1 MANFKKIAPTEL
13 LDNPFKLIGK
23 DWMLLSSA
31 NAGDG
36 DVCGKDYNTMTASWG
51 GVGILWEKPV
61 AFIFV
66 RPQRHTFGFTEENDT
81 MTLSFFGGEYKK
93 EMGFCGKNSGRDC
106 DKMKETGL
114 TPEFAEGTV
123 YIKEAKNV
131 LILRTLA
138 VTEMSPDSFLDKD
151 IEPSC
156 YPNKDY
162 HIVYIAEI
170 VKTLEK

>member
-1 MANFKKIAPTEL
+1 MKEINIRDIKESAVKMISDDWAL
-13 LDNPFKLIGK
+13 LT
-23 DWMLLSSA
+23 
-31 NAGDG
+31 AGNENG
-36 DVCGKDYNTMTASWG
+36 FNTMTVSWG
-51 GVGILWEKPV
+51 GIGELWGKDV

-66 RPQRHTFGFTEENDT
+66 RPQRYTKEFIDREGM

-93 EMGFCGKNSGRDC
+93 EMGFCGKNSGRDF

-123 YIKEAKNV
+123 YIKEAKTV
-131 LILRTLA
+131 LVLKTLA
-138 VTEMSPDSFLDKD
+138 VTEMTPDSFLDKEID
-151 IEPSC
+151 SSC

>member
-1 MANFKKIAPTEL
+1 MREINIRDIKESAVKMISDDWAL
-13 LDNPFKLIGK
+13 LT
-23 DWMLLSSA
+23 
-31 NAGDG
+31 AGNESG
-36 DVCGKDYNTMTASWG
+36 FNTMTVSWG
-51 GVGILWEKPV
+51 GIGELWGKDV

-66 RPQRHTFGFTEENDT
+66 RPQRYTKEFIDREGM

-93 EMGFCGKNSGRDC
+93 EMGFCGKNSGRNY

-114 TPEFAEGTV
+114 TPAFEDGTV
-123 YIKEAKNV
+123 YIKEAKTV
-131 LILRTLA
+131 LVLKTLA
-138 VTEMSPDSFLDKD
+138 VTEMTPDSFLDKEID
-151 IEPSC
+151 SSC

>member
-1 MANFKKIAPTEL
+1 MKEINIREL
-13 LDNPFKLIGK
+13 KENPLKMISD
-23 DWMLLSSA
+23 DWALLS
-31 NAGDG
+31 AGNEKG
-36 DVCGKDYNTMTASWG
+36 FNTMTVSWG
-51 GVGILWEKPV
+51 GIGELWGKDV

-66 RPQRHTFGFTEENDT
+66 RPQRYTKEFIDREGI

-93 EMGFCGKNSGRDC
+93 ELAFCGKNSGRDF

-114 TPEFAEGTV
+114 NPVFADGTV
-123 YIKEAKNV
+123 YIEEAKNV
-131 LILRTLA
+131 LILKTLA
-138 VTEMSPDSFLDKD
+138 VTQMTPESFLDKT
-151 IEPSC
+151 IEPDC

>member
-1 MANFKKIAPTEL
+1 MKEINIRDIKESAVKMIS
-13 LDNPFKLIGK
+13 D
-23 DWMLLSSA
+23 DWALLS
-31 NAGDG
+31 AGNENG
-36 DVCGKDYNTMTASWG
+36 FNTMTVSWG
-51 GVGILWEKPV
+51 GIGELWGKDV

-66 RPQRHTFGFTEENDT
+66 RPQRYTKEFIDREGK

-93 EMGFCGKNSGRDC
+93 EMGFCGKNSGRDF
-106 DKMKETGL
+106 DKFKETGL
-114 TPEFAEGTV
+114 TPEFSDGTV
-123 YIKEAKNV
+123 YIKEAKHV
-131 LILRTLA
+131 LILKALA
-138 VTEMSPDSFLDKD
+138 VTEMTPDSFLDKE

>member
-1 MANFKKIAPTEL
+1 MKKINIRDIKESAVKMIS
-13 LDNPFKLIGK
+13 D
-23 DWMLLSSA
+23 DWALLS
-31 NAGDG
+31 AGNENG
-36 DVCGKDYNTMTASWG
+36 FNTMTVSWG
-51 GVGILWEKPV
+51 GIGELWGKDV

-66 RPQRHTFGFTEENDT
+66 RPQRYTKEFIDREGM

-93 EMGFCGKNSGRDC
+93 EMGFCGKNSGRDF

-123 YIKEAKNV
+123 YIKEAKTV
-131 LILRTLA
+131 LVLKTLA
-138 VTEMSPDSFLDKD
+138 VTEMTPDSFLDKEID
-151 IEPSC
+151 SSC

>member
-1 MANFKKIAPTEL
+1 MKEINIRDIKENAVKMIS
-13 LDNPFKLIGK
+13 D
-23 DWMLLSSA
+23 DWALLS
-31 NAGDG
+31 AGNENG
-36 DVCGKDYNTMTASWG
+36 FNTMTVSWG
-51 GVGILWEKPV
+51 GIGELWGKDV

-66 RPQRHTFGFTEENDT
+66 RPQRYTKEFIDREEL

-131 LILRTLA
+131 LILKTLA
-138 VTEMSPDSFLDKD
+138 VTEMNPDSFLDKN

>member
-1 MANFKKIAPTEL
+1 MKEINIRDIKESAVKMISDDWAL
-13 LDNPFKLIGK
+13 LT
-23 DWMLLSSA
+23 
-31 NAGDG
+31 AGNEKG
-36 DVCGKDYNTMTASWG
+36 FNTMTVSWG
-51 GVGILWEKPV
+51 GIGELWGKDV

-66 RPQRHTFGFTEENDT
+66 RPQRYTKEFIDREGM

-106 DKMKETGL
+106 DKMKETGF
-114 TPEFAEGTV
+114 TPAFADGTV
-123 YIKEAKNV
+123 YIKEAKTV
-131 LILRTLA
+131 LILKTLA
-138 VTEMSPDSFLDKD
+138 VTEMTPDSFLDKEID
-151 IEPSC
+151 SSC

>member
-1 MANFKKIAPTEL
+1 MKEINIRDIKESAVKMIS
-13 LDNPFKLIGK
+13 D
-23 DWMLLSSA
+23 DWALLS
-31 NAGDG
+31 AGNENG
-36 DVCGKDYNTMTASWG
+36 FNTMTVSWG
-51 GVGILWEKPV
+51 GIGELWGKDV

-66 RPQRHTFGFTEENDT
+66 RPQRYTKEFIDREGK

-93 EMGFCGKNSGRDC
+93 EMGFCGKNSGRDF
-106 DKMKETGL
+106 DKFKETGL
-114 TPEFAEGTV
+114 TPEFSDGTV
-123 YIKEAKNV
+123 YVKEAKHV
-131 LILRTLA
+131 LILKTLA
-138 VTEMSPDSFLDKD
+138 VTEMTPDSFLDKE

>member
-1 MANFKKIAPTEL
+1 MKEINIRDIKESAVKMIS
-13 LDNPFKLIGK
+13 D
-23 DWMLLSSA
+23 DWALLS
-31 NAGDG
+31 AGNENG
-36 DVCGKDYNTMTASWG
+36 FNTMTVSWG
-51 GVGILWEKPV
+51 GIGELWGKDV

-66 RPQRHTFGFTEENDT
+66 RPQRYTKEFIDREGK

-93 EMGFCGKNSGRDC
+93 EMGFCGKNSGRDF
-106 DKMKETGL
+106 DKFKETGL
-114 TPEFAEGTV
+114 TPEFSDGTV
-123 YIKEAKNV
+123 YIKEAKHV
-131 LILRTLA
+131 LILKTLA
-138 VTEMSPDSFLDKD
+138 VTEMTPDSFLDKE

>member
-1 MANFKKIAPTEL
+1 MKEINIRDIKENAVKMIS
-13 LDNPFKLIGK
+13 D
-23 DWMLLSSA
+23 DWALLS
-31 NAGDG
+31 AGNENG
-36 DVCGKDYNTMTASWG
+36 FNTMTVSWG
-51 GVGILWEKPV
+51 GIGELWGKDV

-66 RPQRHTFGFTEENDT
+66 RPQRYTKEFIDREGL

>member
-1 MANFKKIAPTEL
+1 MKEINIRDIKESAVKMISDDWAL
-13 LDNPFKLIGK
+13 LT
-23 DWMLLSSA
+23 
-31 NAGDG
+31 AGNEKG
-36 DVCGKDYNTMTASWG
+36 FNTMTVSWG
-51 GVGILWEKPV
+51 GIGELWGKDV

-66 RPQRHTFGFTEENDT
+66 RPQRYTKEFIDREGM

-114 TPEFAEGTV
+114 TPAFADGTV
-123 YIKEAKNV
+123 YIKEAKTV
-131 LILRTLA
+131 LILKTLA
-138 VTEMSPDSFLDKD
+138 VTEMTPDSFLDKEID
-151 IEPSC
+151 SSC